1 VSTTDN
7 PRWRLED
14 IDGKYT
20 LDFDS
25 MTFTVR
31 SESFTS
37 TAVGAGHDS
46 DLTALEEWF
55 ADAHTLEQAGWT
67 QAEYV
72 QRGMAAFDLR
82 RSGDG
87 YWEARPKERYWRRSI
102 DRLKRALE
110 GAFAR
115 DSDKDDFRKLM
126 GEDFDT
132 ARARGIGLLQRLP
145 PAPWEGM
152 GNVGARVEEEYQRY
166 LRKKVGSDGA

>member
-1 VSTTDN
+1 MSASDH

-14 IDGKYT
+14 LDGNFV
-20 LDFDS
+20 LDFET
-25 MTFTVR
+25 MTCTVR

-46 DLTALEEWF
+46 DVTALEEWF
-55 ADAHTLEQAGWT
+55 ADAHALEQAGWT

-72 QRGMAAFDLR
+72 QRGLAAFDIR

-115 DSDKDDFRKLM
+115 DSDKDDYRKLT

-132 ARARGIGLLQRLP
+132 ARARGLTLLDRLP

-152 GNVGARVEEEYQRY
+152 GNVSPRVEQEYQAY
-166 LRKKVGSDGA
+166 LKSKSASE